1 MGKAGVR
8 PWRNPLFSAHYHGMV
23 GAVTLAYMGIAPV
36 LLNLTG
42 RQQWSERLARWQ
54 PSLYALGLLGL
65 MVGMHWAGGHG
76 APRKTFGFTWANAQA
91 LVGLNLMGIGSL
103 LAIAG
108 GLAFVINMGLP
119 LLHRT
124 STVGGRSW
132 SSEHILSH

>member
-1 MGKAGVR
+1 
-8 PWRNPLFSAHYHGMV
+8 
-23 GAVTLAYMGIAPV
+23 MGIAPV

-91 LVGLNLMGIGSL
+91 LVALNLMGIGSL

-108 GLAFVINMGLP
+108 GIAFIVNMGLP
-119 LLHRT
+119 FLHRT